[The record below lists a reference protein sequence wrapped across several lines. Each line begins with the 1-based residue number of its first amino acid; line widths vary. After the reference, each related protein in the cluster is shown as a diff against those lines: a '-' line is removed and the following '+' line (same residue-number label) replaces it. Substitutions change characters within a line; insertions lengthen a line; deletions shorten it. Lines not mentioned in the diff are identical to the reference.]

1 MKNITENSTLEETQS
16 RMKAVLL
23 IVFLSLFF
31 LNGCASR
38 PQEQVRSGVEQMYET
53 SQGYIRGGRYADAAT
68 LLRQINNQFP
78 FGPFAQQVQLD
89 LIFVEY
95 KIGEQD
101 RALTT
106 IDRFLTLN
114 PNHADNDY
122 VRYMR
127 GLVHL
132 QAEGAFF
139 QDLFRIDRSDRNPVY
154 AENAFQD
161 FRELLIRHPESPFAA
176 DARQRMIGIKARLAR
191 HELAVAEYYLRRGA
205 FMAAANRSIY
215 IIDNFQE
222 VSEVERA
229 LEIMITAYTELGL
242 TAQAEDARQ
251 VLLANF

>member
-1 MKNITENSTLEETQS
+1 
-16 RMKAVLL
+16 MKAVLP
-23 IVFLSLFF
+23 IVILTLLFLS
-31 LNGCASR
+31 GCSSR
-38 PQEQVRSGVEQMYET
+38 PQDQSRSSVEQMYET
-53 SQGYIRGGRYADAAT
+53 SQGYIRGGRYADAAA

-106 IDRFLTLN
+106 IDRFLALN

-161 FRELLIRHPESPFAA
+161 FRELVTRHPDSPFAA
-176 DARQRMIGIKARLAR
+176 DARQRMVGIKARLAR

-205 FMAAANRSIY
+205 YMAAANRGVY
-215 IIDNFQE
+215 IVDNFQD
-222 VSEVERA
+222 VNEVERA
-229 LEIMITAYTELGL
+229 LEIMVSAYSALGL
-242 TAQAEDARQ
+242 NEQADDARQ
-251 VLLANF
+251 VLRANF